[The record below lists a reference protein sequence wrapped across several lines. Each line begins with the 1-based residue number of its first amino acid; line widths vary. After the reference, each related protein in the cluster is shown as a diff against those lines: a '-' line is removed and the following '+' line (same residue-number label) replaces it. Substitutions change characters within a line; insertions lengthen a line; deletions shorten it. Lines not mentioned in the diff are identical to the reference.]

1 MLKYERTHESIA
13 DTKKEGDAS
22 KEVDLVLACTERHNS
37 TDNLPYPQ
45 RARSL

>member
-1 MLKYERTHESIA
+1 MKHESTHESIA
-13 DTKKEGDAS
+13 NTRKEGDAS
-22 KEVDLVLACTERHNS
+22 KEVDLVLACTERRNS